1 MTSETVLFSPLDYVL
16 FALLLFS
23 SALVGIYFG
32 CKKKHVKVD
41 NDYLL
46 GGRSLSVFPVSAS
59 LIASNVSG
67 ILLMALPADV
77 YQFGASPLWCGVSI
91 IVGVPLFIYIYMPVF
106 LNSEYNTIFEYLEIR
121 FDRKVRILSSIFFVS
136 KVLLFNPILVFVPCL
151 AFAQVTNFSLHAII
165 IIVCTVCI
173 FYTTIGGLRA
183 VVWVDTLQT
192 FTMYIS
198 FFVVFGKGLI
208 MNGGFTNMWVTS
220 FKGDRVDI
228 FNFNPDVT
236 DRESFWT
243 IVIGYIGLFLVTFAA
258 NQATTQ
264 RLMSVPTYAQAKKVV
279 WIFFLGILIT
289 NTVTVLM
296 GLLVYT
302 HYSGCDP
309 VTTQRILRYDQILP
323 YFVLDIAKTLP
334 GLPGLFIA
342 GIFSGA
348 LSSLSTFLNSL
359 SGVIYADFLLPF
371 ACIKNKNKDTV
382 LKAIIVV
389 TGLFCI
395 VSVFIVE
402 QLGGIV
408 PLSACFVSITGGPLL
423 GLFTLGM
430 TTPRAN
436 SKSSLIGGV
445 IGALFVTWIVI
456 GNNYYRHLGAIEDN
470 SKPASTLNCSI
481 WSNASMTY
489 VLSVFYTFDKITKVT

>member
-32 CKKKHVKVD
+32 CKKKHVKVN

-183 VVWVDTLQT
+183 VVWADTLQT

-208 MNGGFTNMWVTS
+208 MDGGFTNMWDTS

-264 RLMSVPTYAQAKKVV
+264 RLMSVPTYAQAKK
-279 WIFFLGILIT
+279 
-289 NTVTVLM
+289 M
-296 GLLVYT
+296 R
-302 HYSGCDP
+302 S

-481 WSNASMTY
+481 WSNVSMTY
-489 VLSVFYTFDKITKVT
+489 VLSVFYTFDKITEVT